1 LLLGDSH
8 CLVFHAGGDM
18 LATGAGLADQ
28 LAFELG
34 MPVDLIGVRGSGATP
49 ARMNLMR
56 KIKSDEKY
64 LAGKKLIV
72 WCFAARE
79 FTESQ
84 GWRKVP
90 VVK

>member
-1 LLLGDSH
+1 MISINCVNLPFAPDDLHLLRFPAIALH
-8 CLVFHAGGDM
+8 HKI
-18 LATGAGLADQ
+18 
-28 LAFELG
+28 ELG

-56 KIKSDEKY
+56 KIKSDDKY

-72 WCFAARE
+72 WGFAARE